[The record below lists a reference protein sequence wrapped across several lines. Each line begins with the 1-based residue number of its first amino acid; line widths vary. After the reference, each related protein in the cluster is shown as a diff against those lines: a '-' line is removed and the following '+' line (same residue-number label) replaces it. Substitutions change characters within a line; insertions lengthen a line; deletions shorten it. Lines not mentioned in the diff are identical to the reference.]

1 MRSTELIEKRDVM
14 RKQKIKLLI
23 AVILI
28 VFSLLGFRFVSN
40 EVTSFVL
47 VCSFTVGVILF
58 IDSIKKMA
66 KEQIKSFEKDR

>member
-28 VFSLLGFRFVSN
+28 VFSLLSFRFVSN

>member
-28 VFSLLGFRFVSN
+28 VFSLLGSRFVSN

>member
-1 MRSTELIEKRDVM
+1 M